1 MIQNY
6 KENIKNDNDL
16 DCFTFF
22 YKNFNLDCISKI
34 SIKEFNKIKNPPFD
48 FKKLLSLYDLSK
60 ECLQE
65 LWKYTVYVYFA
76 SKNVGNMNLLTNP
89 NVPLQIIKSTDY
101 LDTRNEP
108 LTILGD
114 NLSIQKFDNDILK
127 EGDQTSIPFRNFKIT
142 EESKYSSLLPKHVK
156 QVEQI
161 FLTWFNHNDI
171 KKIVDATAHIGV
183 DSVHFRLMFP
193 KAEINSYEINTNT
206 YQLLEKNVKD
216 FTIHTHNIN
225 FLKAD
230 LPSDISF
237 VYIDAP
243 WGGRN
248 YNKIKDDTFEL
259 YLGKLNIKEIAKHL
273 LLSKKTKNV
282 ILKVPRNYKFSNL
295 SKNFNIKK
303 ENVMDKGKISYVLLN
318 LTISNKISLQPYIK
332 ELVISSFITIF
343 ESLKAYNNNFILNEK
358 AILFAFNLLYL
369 GEEKIIINKDLN
381 NNDYYEL
388 LLPFL
393 NKDDQ
398 QIVIMNATRLSS
410 ILSQYINKI
419 VNSIEYINHNDI
431 ISRILLFST
440 FKNISYRQKD
450 EDEIIATEILGGD
463 LPENDLKSLF
473 DFNNIEE
480 NEDEDE
486 ENEKEDEE
494 GYDEGDYDNSE
505 NEDEE

>member
-1 MIQNY
+1 MFHSYSMVKNNQDLEQLYQSEKTKFIFNKVISEAKKLLEEKYKFTPIPSDNVKLLLSTRSQYKNIIFNYNQDIIFGSNFIGKELERLREYLYEKYGRIDFPPPKEVKNILTKDILKNEEYFTFSSNKTKDLYDMIQNY

-248 YNKIKDDTFEL
+248 YNKIK
-259 YLGKLNIKEIAKHL
+259 
-273 LLSKKTKNV
+273 
-282 ILKVPRNYKFSNL
+282 
-295 SKNFNIKK
+295 
-303 ENVMDKGKISYVLLN
+303 
-318 LTISNKISLQPYIK
+318 
-332 ELVISSFITIF
+332 
-343 ESLKAYNNNFILNEK
+343 
-358 AILFAFNLLYL
+358 
-369 GEEKIIINKDLN
+369 
-381 NNDYYEL
+381 
-388 LLPFL
+388 
-393 NKDDQ
+393 
-398 QIVIMNATRLSS
+398 
-410 ILSQYINKI
+410 
-419 VNSIEYINHNDI
+419 EYI
-431 ISRILLFST
+431 
-440 FKNISYRQKD
+440 
-450 EDEIIATEILGGD
+450 
-463 LPENDLKSLF
+463 
-473 DFNNIEE
+473 
-480 NEDEDE
+480 
-486 ENEKEDEE
+486 
-494 GYDEGDYDNSE
+494 
-505 NEDEE
+505 

>member
-1 MIQNY
+1 
-6 KENIKNDNDL
+6 
-16 DCFTFF
+16 
-22 YKNFNLDCISKI
+22 
-34 SIKEFNKIKNPPFD
+34 
-48 FKKLLSLYDLSK
+48 
-60 ECLQE
+60 
-65 LWKYTVYVYFA
+65 
-76 SKNVGNMNLLTNP
+76 
-89 NVPLQIIKSTDY
+89 
-101 LDTRNEP
+101 
-108 LTILGD
+108 
-114 NLSIQKFDNDILK
+114 
-127 EGDQTSIPFRNFKIT
+127 
-142 EESKYSSLLPKHVK
+142 
-156 QVEQI
+156 
-161 FLTWFNHNDI
+161 
-171 KKIVDATAHIGV
+171 
-183 DSVHFRLMFP
+183 
-193 KAEINSYEINTNT
+193 
-206 YQLLEKNVKD
+206 
-216 FTIHTHNIN
+216 
-225 FLKAD
+225 
-230 LPSDISF
+230 
-237 VYIDAP
+237 
-243 WGGRN
+243 
-248 YNKIKDDTFEL
+248 
-259 YLGKLNIKEIAKHL
+259 
-273 LLSKKTKNV
+273 
-282 ILKVPRNYKFSNL
+282 
-295 SKNFNIKK
+295 
-303 ENVMDKGKISYVLLN
+303 MDKGKISYVLLN